1 MTNFAHQQRS
11 GRKKRPKKRKP
22 RGSLGIAGDLE
33 RLLIHRQLQCLRVCG
48 SAPRP
53 GRTAELNE
61 RMRKLTEAE
70 RLVALERRG
79 RLRPRCIPTNARFVG
94 HAVPS
99 NDRRMEISM
108 SHGLDGRSSDE
119 DGRIRAKRSDTRVS
133 TLAETYPEFQD
144 LPRNKTLR
152 ELKQQLGT
160 ESLDQTRRALR
171 DRNK

>member
-1 MTNFAHQQRS
+1 
-11 GRKKRPKKRKP
+11 
-22 RGSLGIAGDLE
+22 
-33 RLLIHRQLQCLRVCG
+33 
-48 SAPRP
+48 
-53 GRTAELNE
+53 
-61 RMRKLTEAE
+61 
-70 RLVALERRG
+70 
-79 RLRPRCIPTNARFVG
+79 
-94 HAVPS
+94 
-99 NDRRMEISM
+99 M